1 MESKISIV
9 LYLRKQKFQAQ
20 VLAAA
25 ETKRKNAKVVAK
37 VCQGYYFAIKMLSE
51 CILFRIK
58 LMR

>member
-37 VCQGYYFAIKMLSE
+37 SSE
-51 CILFRIK
+51 SAKATTLQ
-58 LMR
+58 